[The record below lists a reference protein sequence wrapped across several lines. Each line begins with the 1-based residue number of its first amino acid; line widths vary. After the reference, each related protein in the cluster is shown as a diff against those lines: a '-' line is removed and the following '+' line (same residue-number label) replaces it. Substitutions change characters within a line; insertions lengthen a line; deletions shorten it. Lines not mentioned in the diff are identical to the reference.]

1 MNEVVGTLYFV
12 LASNRLEEWARHSEA
27 DTFFCFT
34 SLMSEVRDL
43 FIQRLDETASGI
55 EVNAFLSLNS
65 SRTSCL
71 IPISEGCVFFF
82 IRGKSP
88 NWSAW

>member
-1 MNEVVGTLYFV
+1 MQGMNEVVGTLYFV
-12 LASNRLEEWARHSEA
+12 LASNPLEEWARHSEA

-55 EVNAFLSLNS
+55 EVKDFRYFTS
-65 SRTSCL
+65 SRAS
-71 IPISEGCVFFF
+71 F
-82 IRGKSP
+82 
-88 NWSAW
+88 